1 MTAIRPAGIET
12 RLAERYMEALG
23 KMRIGNHEFAV
34 PTGARAS
41 GGLPVIQSKSYFK
54 WEIKQVTDGH
64 VTAWKGT
71 EARSVPHAE
80 FLAAQAQLFRGLVRG
95 RMKEK
100 GEREDAAI
108 RALGAL
114 HPPLAAMFE
123 IKVRRDT
130 GT

>member
-1 MTAIRPAGIET
+1 MTAIRPAGIEA
-12 RLAERYMEALG
+12 RLAGHYMEALG
-23 KMRIGNHEFAV
+23 EMRTGNREFAV
-34 PTGARAS
+34 PTGARTSS
-41 GGLPVIQSKSYFK
+41 GVPVIQSKAYFK

-71 EARSVPHAE
+71 ETRSVPHAD

-108 RALGAL
+108 RAMSAL

-123 IKVRRDT
+123 IKVRQDS